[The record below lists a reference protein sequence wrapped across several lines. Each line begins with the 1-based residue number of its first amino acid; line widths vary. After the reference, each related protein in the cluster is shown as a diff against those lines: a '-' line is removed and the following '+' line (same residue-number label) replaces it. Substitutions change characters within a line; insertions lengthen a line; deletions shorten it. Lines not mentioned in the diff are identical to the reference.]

1 MALSAADQA
10 YYDRVVA
17 APADYNISDLRRA
30 YYIGVLSGDVTPGG
44 PLSTFEQYLV
54 SEAGTEGTELNSA
67 LVEAVAVSL
76 TDTTLVED
84 PDDEGTY
91 IIVPS

>member
-1 MALSAADQA
+1 MSLSSADQA

-17 APADYNISDLRRA
+17 APADYNINDLRRA
-30 YYIGVLSGDVTPGG
+30 YYVGVLSGDVTPGG
-44 PLSTFEQYLV
+44 PLSTFEQYLIA
-54 SEAGTEGTELNSA
+54 EAGTDGTELNTA
-67 LVEAVAVSL
+67 LVEAVAVPL